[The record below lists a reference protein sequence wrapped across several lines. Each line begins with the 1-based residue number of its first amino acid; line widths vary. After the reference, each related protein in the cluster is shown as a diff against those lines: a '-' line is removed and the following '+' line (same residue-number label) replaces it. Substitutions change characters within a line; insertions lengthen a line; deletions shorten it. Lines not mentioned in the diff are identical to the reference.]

1 MKIYKSWEIK
11 ETQTD
16 ERITDACNGNLLLSK
31 LLLNRGINTEEKVRN
46 FLNPMKAPLSSP
58 DVFTD
63 MEKACERIK
72 KSIDSGEKITVYG
85 DFDADGITST
95 ALLYITLKHIGANVD
110 YYLPD
115 RATESHG
122 LNTRAIVKL
131 ISKNKTKLIIT
142 VDCGISNINEVNF
155 ANGFKTDVIITDHHE
170 APEILPNAFAI
181 INPKANNSIIPNL
194 EITEIESL
202 NYLAGAGVS
211 FKLACKLLD
220 MFNKQDF
227 VHEILPLSAIGTIG
241 DIVELIGENRSIVS
255 MGLEL
260 IKNGRNQGIQELLK
274 TSGLTNIS
282 QITSENIAFSIVPRI
297 NAAGRLES
305 PETAIKVLT
314 ENDPE
319 ITAGNV
325 KILNDLNTLRQELCE
340 ETFNEAVELY
350 NKTKNNSAIILFNEN
365 WHIGI
370 IGIVASKLVETYNKP
385 SLLMTKDANHPNIIR
400 CSCRSIE
407 GINIHTVL
415 SQHKELFEGFGGHK
429 MAAGLSFDETKI
441 KFDDLKNILE
451 KSFKEASEGLDT
463 NKIKIYADME
473 LDIENITPELTE
485 TIKMLEPFGTA
496 NPSPLFV
503 MKNLK
508 LQSIKFMGQ
517 NNNHLKIFA
526 NKNSSNN
533 IECIK
538 WNTSEF
544 DVPINSDIDILFF
557 PRVNE
562 FNGNTTIQLILND
575 VHSEYIKYK
584 KEEKNIKI
592 LDHRNKKNILTQVL
606 DFLNTTKKDTGIYVE
621 NDNILKK
628 LNIADE
634 IKEKIFNLKNIPD
647 KKEQLMFFD
656 CPNAL
661 EDFFEILKKTEPEI
675 IHLMNFGI
683 EEINVQTLITKL
695 SGMIK
700 YAIKNLQGETD
711 IERVAK
717 ALNVDNETIECA
729 INLLENENV
738 ISIKGQNENIC
749 TISDIKIIE
758 LSKLK
763 ENELYSILEENLKN
777 TNLFKDFYVNAE
789 YDEIKEKIIS
799 GIGE

>member
-11 ETQTD
+11 ELQTD
-16 ERITDACNGNLLLSK
+16 EKITDACNGNLLLSK
-31 LLLNRGINTEEKVRN
+31 LLLNRGVNTEEKVRN

-63 MEKACERIK
+63 IEKVCKRIK
-72 KSIDSGEKITVYG
+72 KSVENGEKITVYG
-85 DFDADGITST
+85 DFDSDGITST
-95 ALLYITLKHIGANVD
+95 ALLYLTLKHIGANVD

-122 LNTRAIVKL
+122 LNTKALVKL

-181 INPKANNSIIPNL
+181 INPKANNSIVPNL
-194 EITEIESL
+194 EISEIESL

-220 MFNKQDF
+220 IYNKQDF
-227 VHEILPLSAIGTIG
+227 VHEILPLAAVGTIG

-260 IKNGRNQGIQELLK
+260 IKNGRNQGICELLK
-274 TSGLTNIS
+274 TSGLTNMS

-305 PETAIKVLT
+305 PETAMKVLT

-319 ITAGNV
+319 IITENV
-325 KILNDLNTLRQELCE
+325 KKLNDLNTLRQQLCE

-350 NKTKNNSAIILFNEN
+350 NKTQNNSAIILFNEN

-385 SLLMTKDANHPNIIR
+385 SLLMTKDANNPNIIR

-415 SQHKELFEGFGGHK
+415 SQHKEMFEGFGGHR

-441 KFDDLKNILE
+441 KFTDLKNILE

-463 NKIKIYADME
+463 NKIKVYADME
-473 LDIENITPELTE
+473 LDVENITPELTE

-526 NKNSSNN
+526 NKNNSNN

-544 DVPINSDIDILFF
+544 DVPINSDIDILFS

-562 FNGNTTIQLILND
+562 FNGNTIIQLILND

-584 KEEKNIKI
+584 KDEKNIKI
-592 LDHRNKKNILTQVL
+592 LDHRNKKNILVQVL
-606 DFLNTTKKDTGIYVE
+606 DFLNTTKKDTAIYLE
-621 NDNILKK
+621 NDNIIKK
-628 LNIADE
+628 SGISDD
-634 IKEKIFNLKNIPD
+634 IKEKIFNLKSIPD

-661 EDFFEILKKTEPEI
+661 EDFCEILKKTKPEI

-700 YAIKNLQGETD
+700 YAIKNLNGETD

-717 ALNVDNETIECA
+717 ALNVDYETIECA
-729 INLLENENV
+729 LNLLENENV
-738 ISIKGQNENIC
+738 ISIKVQNENIC
-749 TISDIKIIE
+749 IISDIKIIE

-777 TNLFKDFYVNAE
+777 TNLFKDFYINAE
-789 YDEIKEKIIS
+789 YDEIKEKIMN
-799 GIGE
+799 GIEE

>member
-11 ETQTD
+11 ELQTD
-16 ERITDACNGNLLLSK
+16 EKITDACNGNLLLSK
-31 LLLNRGINTEEKVRN
+31 LLLNRGVNTEEKVRN

-63 MEKACERIK
+63 IEKVCKRIK
-72 KSIDSGEKITVYG
+72 KSVENGEKITVYG
-85 DFDADGITST
+85 DFDSDGITST
-95 ALLYITLKHIGANVD
+95 ALLYLTLKHIGANVD

-122 LNTRAIVKL
+122 LNTKALVKL

-181 INPKANNSIIPNL
+181 INPKANNSIVPNL
-194 EITEIESL
+194 EISEIESL

-220 MFNKQDF
+220 IYNKQDF
-227 VHEILPLSAIGTIG
+227 VHEILPLAAVGTIG

-260 IKNGRNQGIQELLK
+260 IKNGRNQGICELLK
-274 TSGLTNIS
+274 TSGLTNMS

-305 PETAIKVLT
+305 PETAMKVLT

-319 ITAGNV
+319 IITENV
-325 KILNDLNTLRQELCE
+325 KKLNDLNTLRQQLCE

-350 NKTKNNSAIILFNEN
+350 NKTQNNSAIILFNEN

-385 SLLMTKDANHPNIIR
+385 SLLMTKDANNPNIIR

-415 SQHKELFEGFGGHK
+415 SQHKEMFEGFGGHR

-441 KFDDLKNILE
+441 KFTDLKNILE

-463 NKIKIYADME
+463 NKIKVYADME
-473 LDIENITPELTE
+473 LDVENITPELTE

-526 NKNSSNN
+526 NKNNSNN

-544 DVPINSDIDILFF
+544 DVPINSDIDILFS

-584 KEEKNIKI
+584 KDEKNIKI
-592 LDHRNKKNILTQVL
+592 LDHRNKKNILVQVL
-606 DFLNTTKKDTGIYVE
+606 DFLNTTKKDTAIYLE
-621 NDNILKK
+621 NDNIIKK
-628 LNIADE
+628 SGISDD
-634 IKEKIFNLKNIPD
+634 IKEKIFNLKSIPD

-661 EDFFEILKKTEPEI
+661 EDFCEILKKTKPEI

-700 YAIKNLQGETD
+700 YAIKNLNGETD

-717 ALNVDNETIECA
+717 ALNVDYETIECA
-729 INLLENENV
+729 LNLLENENV
-738 ISIKGQNENIC
+738 ISIKVQNENIC
-749 TISDIKIIE
+749 IISDIKIIE

-777 TNLFKDFYVNAE
+777 TNLFKDFYINAE
-789 YDEIKEKIIS
+789 YDEIKEKIMN
-799 GIGE
+799 GIEE